1 MLTQERLVEIHVLE
15 TQGLS
20 IRAIGRKLGV
30 SRNTVRR
37 YLRDRCLKPQ
47 YPCREVKPTKLDPF
61 KGYIL
66 RRIDAA
72 KPHWIPATVML
83 VEIKARGYEG
93 GYSQL
98 KCFLR
103 PFKVKCHDPVVRFET
118 LPGKQMQV
126 DFTNISRGG
135 CRMKGFVATLGF
147 SRSSYVVF
155 SEQERQ
161 EDWFSGIE
169 ESFYHFGGVPKEV
182 LFDNAKAIVLERDA
196 YGPGH
201 HRWNP
206 KLLELSK
213 KYGFALKLCR
223 PYRAKTK
230 GKVERFNRY
239 LKESFITPL
248 AATMAQAGLRFDV
261 AVANAHIG
269 PWLMQVADQRIHG
282 TTGQKPSVLLDQER
296 HEFLPLPLQSVACAT
311 PMDAMSPMPL
321 ESFQHPLSTYDRL
334 LEPRL

>member
-37 YLRDRCLKPQ
+37 YLRDRRLKPL
-47 YPCREVKPTKLDPF
+47 YPSRKVKPTKLDPF
-61 KGYIL
+61 KVYLL

-72 KPHWIPATVML
+72 KPYWIPATVML
-83 VEIKARGYEG
+83 VEIKARGYDG

-98 KCFLR
+98 KHFLR
-103 PFKVKCHDPVVRFET
+103 PFKLKIHDPVVRFET

-135 CRMKGFVATLGF
+135 SRIKGFVATLGF

-155 SEQERQ
+155 SAQERQ
-161 EDWFSGIE
+161 EDWLSGIE
-169 ESFYHFGGVPKEV
+169 EAFYHFGGVPKEV

-201 HRWNP
+201 HR
-206 KLLELSK
+206 
-213 KYGFALKLCR
+213 
-223 PYRAKTK
+223 
-230 GKVERFNRY
+230 
-239 LKESFITPL
+239 
-248 AATMAQAGLRFDV
+248 
-261 AVANAHIG
+261 
-269 PWLMQVADQRIHG
+269 
-282 TTGQKPSVLLDQER
+282 
-296 HEFLPLPLQSVACAT
+296 
-311 PMDAMSPMPL
+311 
-321 ESFQHPLSTYDRL
+321 
-334 LEPRL
+334 

>member
-1 MLTQERLVEIHVLE
+1 MEIHVLE

-20 IRAIGRKLGV
+20 IRAIGRRLGV

-37 YLRDRCLKPQ
+37 YLRDRRLTPQ
-47 YPCREVKPTKLDPF
+47 YPSRETRPTKLEPY
-61 KGYIL
+61 KAYL
-66 RRIDAA
+66 MRRIDAA
-72 KPHWIPATVML
+72 KPYWIPATVLL

-98 KCFLR
+98 KYFLR
-103 PFKVKCHDPVVRFET
+103 PFKVKIDDPVVRFET
-118 LPGKQMQV
+118 LPGQQMQV
-126 DFTNISRGG
+126 DFTNISRGRS
-135 CRMKGFVATLGF
+135 RMKGFVATLGF

-161 EDWFSGIE
+161 EDWLSGIE
-169 ESFYHFGGVPKEV
+169 ESFHHFGGVPKEV

-248 AATMAQAGLRFDV
+248 AATMVEAGLRFDV
-261 AVANAHIG
+261 TVANAHIG
-269 PWLMQVADQRIHG
+269 PWLTQIADQRIHG

-296 HEFLPLPLQSVACAT
+296 HAFMPLPLPSAAYAT
-311 PMDAMSPMPL
+311 PTALLSPVPF

-334 LEPRL
+334 LEVRL

>member
-1 MLTQERLVEIHVLE
+1 MLTQERLVNIHVLE
-15 TQGLS
+15 TQNLS
-20 IRAIGRKLGV
+20 IRAIGRKLGI

-37 YLRDRCLKPQ
+37 YLRDRRLTSQ
-47 YPCREVKPTKLDPF
+47 YPSREIRPTKLEPY
-61 KGYIL
+61 KAYL
-66 RRIDAA
+66 MRRIDAA
-72 KPHWIPATVML
+72 KPYWIPATVLL

-93 GYSQL
+93 GYSLL
-98 KCFLR
+98 KYFLS
-103 PFKVKCHDPVVRFET
+103 PLKVKINDPVVRFET
-118 LPGKQMQV
+118 LPGQQMQV
-126 DFTNISRGG
+126 DFTNISRGRS
-135 CRMKGFVATLGF
+135 RMKGFVATLGF

-161 EDWFSGIE
+161 EDWLSGIE
-169 ESFYHFGGVPKEV
+169 ASFHHFGGVPKEV

-248 AATMAQAGLRFDV
+248 AATMVEAGLRFDV
-261 AVANAHIG
+261 TVANAHIG
-269 PWLMQVADQRIHG
+269 PWLTQIADQRIHG

-296 HEFLPLPLQSVACAT
+296 HEFMPLPLQSAAYAQPT
-311 PMDAMSPMPL
+311 TLLSPVPF

-334 LEPRL
+334 LEVRL

>member
-1 MLTQERLVEIHVLE
+1 MLTQERLVEIHILK
-15 TQGLS
+15 TQHLS
-20 IRAIGRKLGV
+20 IRAIGRKLGI

-37 YLRDRCLKPQ
+37 YLRDRSLTPQ
-47 YPCREVKPTKLDPF
+47 YPSREIRSTKLEPY
-61 KGYIL
+61 KAYL
-66 RRIDAA
+66 MRRIDAA
-72 KPHWIPATVML
+72 KPYWIPATVL
-83 VEIKARGYEG
+83 LIEIKARGYEG

-98 KCFLR
+98 KYFLSLL
-103 PFKVKCHDPVVRFET
+103 KVKINDPVVRFET
-118 LPGKQMQV
+118 LPCQQMQV
-126 DFTNISRGG
+126 DFTNISRGRS
-135 CRMKGFVATLGF
+135 RMKGFVATLGF

-161 EDWFSGIE
+161 EDWLNGIE
-169 ESFYHFGGVPKEV
+169 ESFHHFGGVPKEV

-201 HRWNP
+201 HRWNS

-239 LKESFITPL
+239 LKEILITPL
-248 AATMAQAGLRFDV
+248 AATMVEAGLRFDV
-261 AVANAHIG
+261 TVANAHIG
-269 PWLMQVADQRIHG
+269 PWLTQIADQRVHG

-296 HEFLPLPLQSVACAT
+296 HEFMPLPLQSAAY
-311 PMDAMSPMPL
+311 ASPAALLSPVPF
-321 ESFQHPLSTYDRL
+321 ESFQHPLSTYGRL
-334 LEPRL
+334 LEVRL

>member
-15 TQGLS
+15 TQHLS
-20 IRAIGRKLGV
+20 IRAIGRKLGI

-37 YLRDRCLKPQ
+37 YLRDRSLTPQ
-47 YPCREVKPTKLDPF
+47 YPSRELRATKLEPY
-61 KGYIL
+61 KAYLL

-72 KPHWIPATVML
+72 KPYWIPATVLL
-83 VEIKARGYEG
+83 VELKARGYEG

-98 KCFLR
+98 KYFLSPLKMR
-103 PFKVKCHDPVVRFET
+103 INDPVVRFET
-118 LPGKQMQV
+118 LPGQQMQV
-126 DFTNISRGG
+126 DFTNISRGRS
-135 CRMKGFVATLGF
+135 RMKGFVATLGF

-161 EDWFSGIE
+161 EDWLSGIE
-169 ESFYHFGGVPKEV
+169 ESFHHFGGVPKEV

-248 AATMAQAGLRFDV
+248 AATMVEAGLRFDV
-261 AVANAHIG
+261 TVANAHIG
-269 PWLMQVADQRIHG
+269 PWLTQIADQRIHG

-296 HEFLPLPLQSVACAT
+296 HEFMPLPLQSAAYAAPT
-311 PMDAMSPMPL
+311 SPLSPVPF

-334 LEPRL
+334 LEARL

>member
-1 MLTQERLVEIHVLE
+1 MLRH
-15 TQGLS
+15 
-20 IRAIGRKLGV
+20 
-30 SRNTVRR
+30 
-37 YLRDRCLKPQ
+37 
-47 YPCREVKPTKLDPF
+47 
-61 KGYIL
+61 
-66 RRIDAA
+66 IDAA

-93 GYSQL
+93 SYSQL

-169 ESFYHFGGVPKEV
+169 ESFYHFGGVPKEL

-213 KYGFALKLCR
+213 
-223 PYRAKTK
+223 
-230 GKVERFNRY
+230 
-239 LKESFITPL
+239 
-248 AATMAQAGLRFDV
+248 
-261 AVANAHIG
+261 
-269 PWLMQVADQRIHG
+269 
-282 TTGQKPSVLLDQER
+282 
-296 HEFLPLPLQSVACAT
+296 
-311 PMDAMSPMPL
+311 
-321 ESFQHPLSTYDRL
+321 
-334 LEPRL
+334 